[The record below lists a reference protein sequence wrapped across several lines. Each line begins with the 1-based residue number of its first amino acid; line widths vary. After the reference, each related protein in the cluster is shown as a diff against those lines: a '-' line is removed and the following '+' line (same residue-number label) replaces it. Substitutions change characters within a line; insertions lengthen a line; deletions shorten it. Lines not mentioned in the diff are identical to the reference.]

1 MLTQGQDLTEASTPV
16 MKDAANIQGN
26 IRMAITLDIQN
37 DIAHLA
43 VDDGKANALS
53 FALIEEFQDTLAK
66 AESDAKAIMI
76 SGRPGRFCAGFD
88 LSVMRENP
96 AKAGELVNA
105 GGHLLLRLFANPLPV
120 IIACTGHA
128 LAAGGLMLLS
138 GDTRIGT
145 QGDFKIGL
153 NETAIGM
160 VLPQFGIELPKA
172 RLGQGHFTPA
182 VIQGKMH
189 TPDEAVAAGFLDMA
203 VTPEALM
210 ETSLAAAGTLS
221 QLPQHA
227 YHGNKLLI
235 RKDAIA
241 TIKASLV

>member
-1 MLTQGQDLTEASTPV
+1 
-16 MKDAANIQGN
+16 
-26 IRMAITLDIQN
+26 MAITLDIQN

-53 FALIEEFQDTLAK
+53 FDLIAEFQDTLNKAEAEAK
-66 AESDAKAIMI
+66 AAVI

-96 AKAGELVNA
+96 DKAAELVNA
-105 GGHLLLRLFANPLPV
+105 GGHLLLRLFENPLPI

-128 LAAGGLMLLS
+128 LAAGGLMLLA
-138 GDTRIGT
+138 GDTRIGA

-160 VLPQFGIELPKA
+160 VLPVFGIELPSA
-172 RLGQGHFTPA
+172 RLGQDHFTPA

-189 TPDEAVAAGFLDMA
+189 SPDEAVAAGFLDMA
-203 VTPEALM
+203 VQPDAVMKTA
-210 ETSLAAAGTLS
+210 LAAAGQLS

-227 YHGNKLLI
+227 YHGNKKLI
-235 RKDAIA
+235 RKSAIA
-241 TIKASLV
+241 TIRASLV

>member
-1 MLTQGQDLTEASTPV
+1 
-16 MKDAANIQGN
+16 
-26 IRMAITLDIQN
+26 MAITLDIQN
-37 DIAHLA
+37 DIAHIA
-43 VDDGKANALS
+43 MDDGKANAMN
-53 FALIEEFQDTLAK
+53 FAFLEEFHAHLDK
-66 AESDAKAIMI
+66 AEKDAKTIMI

-88 LSVMRENP
+88 LSIMRESP
-96 AKAGELVNA
+96 DRAGELVNA
-105 GGHLLLRLFANPLPV
+105 GGHLMLRLFANPLPIV
-120 IIACTGHA
+120 IACTGHA
-128 LAAGGLMLLS
+128 LAGGGLLLLCA
-138 GDTRIGT
+138 DTRIGT

-160 VLPQFGIELPKA
+160 VLPVVGIELPKA
-172 RLGQGHFTPA
+172 RLGQDHFTPA

-203 VTPEALM
+203 VAPEALM
-210 ETSLAAAGTLS
+210 ETSLAAAGALS
-221 QLPQHA
+221 QLPQHS

>member
-1 MLTQGQDLTEASTPV
+1 MLGKSETLVCTEPKGV
-16 MKDAANIQGN
+16 FD
-26 IRMAITLDIQN
+26 MAITLDIQN

-53 FALIEEFQDTLAK
+53 FDLIAEFQDSLAK
-66 AESDAKAIMI
+66 AENEAKAILI

-88 LSVMRENP
+88 LSVMRESP
-96 AKAGELVNA
+96 DKAGELVNA

-120 IIACTGHA
+120 VIACTGHA
-128 LAAGGLMLLS
+128 LAAGGLMLLTA
-138 GDTRIGT
+138 DTRVGV

-160 VLPQFGIELPKA
+160 VLPVFGIELPRA
-172 RLGQGHFTPA
+172 RLGQDHFTPA

-189 TPDEAVAAGFLDMA
+189 SPDEAVAAGFLDMA
-203 VTPEALM
+203 VAPDALMQTSMAAAEAL
-210 ETSLAAAGTLS
+210 SA
-221 QLPQHA
+221 LPQHS

-235 RKDAIA
+235 RKQAIE
-241 TIKASLV
+241 TIRASLV